1 MVVRC
6 LAEHGVPALLNT
18 TQHNM
23 ENEGDRSG
31 EPTLPIT
38 TQHNTT
44 WRRWICSACPVGSA
58 QCPPSGVPAL
68 PRWAVNRT
76 KEATGKHGRSKRS
89 ACRTLHIGVNTPR
102 HTKTQTVQHTAY
114 CTLTREYSSTL
125 NRTVCLFFF
134 CKIG

>member
-44 WRRWICSACPVGSA
+44 RRRWICSACPV
-58 QCPPSGVPAL
+58 PPSGVPAL

-76 KEATGKHGRSKRS
+76 KEATGKHGRAK
-89 ACRTLHIGVNTPR
+89 H
-102 HTKTQTVQHTAY
+102 
-114 CTLTREYSSTL
+114 
-125 NRTVCLFFF
+125 
-134 CKIG
+134 

>member
-38 TQHNTT
+38 TQHNTEEMDLQ
-44 WRRWICSACPVGSA
+44 RLPSA

-76 KEATGKHGRSKRS
+76 KEATGKHGRAK
-89 ACRTLHIGVNTPR
+89 H
-102 HTKTQTVQHTAY
+102 
-114 CTLTREYSSTL
+114 
-125 NRTVCLFFF
+125 
-134 CKIG
+134 